1 VELAVGDALDRGQG
15 GAVGLNGEHHARFG
29 GLSVEH
35 HRTGAAV
42 AGLAPHMGT
51 GEQELLAEEVDQ
63 QGTGLDVGVDG
74 VAVHGQ

>member
-1 VELAVGDALDRGQG
+1 
-15 GAVGLNGEHHARFG
+15 
-29 GLSVEH
+29 
-35 HRTGAAV
+35 
-42 AGLAPHMGT
+42 MGT